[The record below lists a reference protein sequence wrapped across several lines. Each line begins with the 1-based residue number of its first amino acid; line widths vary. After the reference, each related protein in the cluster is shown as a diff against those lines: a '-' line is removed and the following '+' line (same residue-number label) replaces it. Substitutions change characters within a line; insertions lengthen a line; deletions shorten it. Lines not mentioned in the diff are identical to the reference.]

1 MNPVDPF
8 AVIISGLSDE
18 IVKASPTSLYYST
31 SSKTARFWACHF
43 TPPSIITVTIGS
55 NWLDSHDAYHWII
68 LTLIEVHKN
77 CFCSFIVVSESYML
91 LSYYLNKNCRRE
103 LSLTQSESKSVNLKR
118 NLFIINL
125 TSIALAAYFFVRH
138 NDRCEG
144 GSEY

>member
-1 MNPVDPF
+1 
-8 AVIISGLSDE
+8 
-18 IVKASPTSLYYST
+18 
-31 SSKTARFWACHF
+31 
-43 TPPSIITVTIGS
+43 
-55 NWLDSHDAYHWII
+55 
-68 LTLIEVHKN
+68 
-77 CFCSFIVVSESYML
+77 ML